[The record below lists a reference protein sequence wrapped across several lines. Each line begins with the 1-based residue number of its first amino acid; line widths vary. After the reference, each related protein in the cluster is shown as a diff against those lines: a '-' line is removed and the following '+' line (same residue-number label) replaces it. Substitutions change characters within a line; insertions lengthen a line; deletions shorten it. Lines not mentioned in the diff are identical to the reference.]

1 LTQLSLLTPA
11 RPQSLTEAV
20 AALFLSRPGEW
31 IDMHQLARVGGTG
44 GWRTRL
50 SDCRK
55 APFHMTIVNRNYR
68 TRLADGRT
76 VTVSEYR
83 WISGVENEDFRT
95 KIRSAGEGVSPDRH
109 PPRPDC

>member
-1 LTQLSLLTPA
+1 MSVHQLSLIDDGPTPQA
-11 RPQSLTEAV
+11 GKPQSLTEAV
-20 AALFLSRPGEW
+20 AALFLCRPGEW

-55 APFHMTIVNRNYR
+55 APFHMNIVNRNYR

-83 WISGVENEDFRT
+83 LVR
-95 KIRSAGEGVSPDRH
+95 
-109 PPRPDC
+109 